1 MSSVSCPYAHVLGV
15 PGQGFHAKR
24 FFGYAL
30 NDIIG
35 TLVLALIT
43 AYWTRTS
50 ILYNF
55 VVWLLLGEVLH
66 YAFGVQ
72 TAALTTLGINAC
84 YNDTHNKYADA

>member
-1 MSSVSCPYAHVLGV
+1 MASSKCPNAHVLGV
-15 PGQGFHAKR
+15 PGQGVHAKR

-35 TLVLALIT
+35 TILLALLT
-43 AYWTRTS
+43 AYWSQTS

-55 VVWLLLGEVLH
+55 VAWLFLGEVLH

-72 TAALTTLGINAC
+72 TAALTRLGIKAC
-84 YNDTHNKYADA
+84 